1 MPARKRA
8 ELRRAAGGKVKAGS
22 ADGGDPLTLVFEL
35 LVDMAQCRKR
45 LNDYTE
51 GLLVQV
57 SQKMDTFKAAFE
69 ASKSG
74 KKDGKGL
81 FTPRRL

>member
-1 MPARKRA
+1 M
-8 ELRRAAGGKVKAGS
+8 AAPKFIDRTDAL
-22 ADGGDPLTLVFEL
+22 DGDLTSL
-35 LVDMAQCRKR
+35 LYDLIVDSSSCRKR

-69 ASKSG
+69 ASKGG
-74 KKDGKGL
+74 KKDGKSL